1 MRIYSFL
8 CLVMPG
14 AGSDALIASSFLF
27 LVVISIRMGLLMA
40 CAPDVGP
47 VVRLVVVSHRG
58 VGQLA

>member
-1 MRIYSFL
+1 
-8 CLVMPG
+8 MPG